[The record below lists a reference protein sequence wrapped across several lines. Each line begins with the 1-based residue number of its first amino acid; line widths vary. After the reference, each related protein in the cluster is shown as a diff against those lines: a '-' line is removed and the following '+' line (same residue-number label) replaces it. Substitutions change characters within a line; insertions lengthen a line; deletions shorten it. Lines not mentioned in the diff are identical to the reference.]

1 MKGAIMTAKKL
12 ALTAALCAFIPS
24 LAFAADPGNVTPR
37 YSAATISLS
46 NTTVD
51 LIPSTSAAGNVRG
64 IKCIF
69 PGHTGASVKIKTSVD
84 GATATS
90 FTIDP
95 TNLERESDSAGQF
108 TSGWIPMNIQ
118 FTSSIQVQLN
128 NTGLGTDT
136 INCWASWGTN

>member
-1 MKGAIMTAKKL
+1 MTAKHL
-12 ALTAALCAFIPS
+12 VLTVALCVFIPA
-24 LAFAADPGNVTPR
+24 LAHAADPGNVTPR
-37 YSAATISLS
+37 YSAATIFLS
-46 NTTVD
+46 NSTVD

-69 PGHTGASVKIKTSVD
+69 PDNAGGASVKIKTSVD

-90 FTIDP
+90 FIIDP
-95 TNLERESDSAGQF
+95 TNLEREADLAGQF

-128 NTGLGTDT
+128 NTSLGTAN

>member
-1 MKGAIMTAKKL
+1 MAKKIVLTLAFCALIPAL
-12 ALTAALCAFIPS
+12 AL
-24 LAFAADPGNVTPR
+24 AADPGNVTPR
-37 YSAATISLS
+37 YSFATIFIS

-64 IKCIF
+64 IKCVF
-69 PGHTGASVKIKTSVD
+69 PNNTGASVKIKTSVD

-95 TNLERESDSAGQF
+95 TNLERESDLAGQF
-108 TSGWIPMNIQ
+108 TTGWIPMNIQ
-118 FTSSIQVQLN
+118 FTSSILVQLN
-128 NTGLGTDT
+128 NTGLGTGT